1 MMTRLAA
8 TGLSLAAHAIAV
20 WFVLPDRP
28 SMQER
33 PALKG
38 ADAFEVSS
46 VDAASLSVPE
56 PPPQSVTELPPPTA
70 ALAHSDAS
78 EAATAP
84 GEQPTASPKSRS
96 TPRPAKP
103 AAAQG
108 GRVRSATQEGLS
120 EADKAEITA
129 WQRKV
134 ALALAAAKT
143 YPETSRRAG
152 HEGEVL
158 VVFTVAVDGRIVS
171 RNIRQSSGHTELDA
185 AAVAV
190 IDTIGRL
197 PAPPAGIGETSLAA
211 PFTYRVKSDPTFV
224 SPNGS

>member
-1 MMTRLAA
+1 MITRLVT
-8 TGLSLAAHAIAV
+8 TGLSLAAHVCAV

-33 PALKG
+33 PALEG
-38 ADAFEVSS
+38 SDAFEVSS
-46 VDAASLSVPE
+46 VDAASLSIPA
-56 PPPQSVTELPPPTA
+56 PPPQSVTELPPPPA
-70 ALAHSDAS
+70 ALAHSDAPK
-78 EAATAP
+78 ATTAP
-84 GEQPTASPKSRS
+84 RERPTASPKSKS
-96 TPRPAKP
+96 TPSAAPP
-103 AAAQG
+103 PAAQG
-108 GRVRSATQEGLS
+108 GRVRSSTQKGLS
-120 EADKAEITA
+120 EEDKAEITA

-197 PAPPAGIGETSLAA
+197 PAPPVGIGETSLAA
-211 PFTYRVKSDPTFV
+211 PFTYRVKK
-224 SPNGS
+224 